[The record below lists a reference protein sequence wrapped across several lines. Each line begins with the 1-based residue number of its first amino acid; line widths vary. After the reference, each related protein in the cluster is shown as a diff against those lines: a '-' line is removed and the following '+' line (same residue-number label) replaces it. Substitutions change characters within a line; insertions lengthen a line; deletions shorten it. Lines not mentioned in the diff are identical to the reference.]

1 MASIIK
7 IGERWR
13 AQIRRKGSKPITKT
27 FPTKAAAWAWARGI
41 ESDIDA
47 GRSVAAPSATTV
59 AAMIERYAELREES
73 GREVL
78 DTSNEHYMLEHLKDG
93 LGEKIAGSL
102 TTDDLVKWCQLRKR
116 EGAGPATINM
126 EISKLGT
133 VLRHVGAIMQL
144 RLPDIL
150 GEARPTLAHL
160 QLVGG
165 GGKRVRRPTSDEL
178 AALFKWFGAQ
188 TSSPIMQR
196 MEDILRVTLIVG
208 FRRGEIFRVR
218 WDDVDESAKAV
229 LIRDRKHPRQ
239 KVGND
244 QWVPLIGE
252 AWEVVQRQPR
262 TSDRIF
268 PYHPQTVSKYFKEG
282 CDALGIVDL
291 HFHDMRREASSALIE
306 AGWDP
311 FSVRQVTGHGIARE
325 NRQLGTYVAP
335 NVVQLHERPVPAGKV
350 KKTS

>member
-13 AQIRRKGSKPITKT
+13 AQIRRKGSKPTTRT
-27 FPTKAAAWAWARGI
+27 FATKAEATRWAREI
-41 ESDIDA
+41 EAELDA
-47 GRSVAAPSATTV
+47 GRSVAAPNATTV
-59 AAMIERYAELREES
+59 AMMIEWYRELREES

-78 DTSNEHYMLEHLKDG
+78 DTSNEYYMLEHLKDG
-93 LGEKIAGSL
+93 FGEKVAASL
-102 TTDDLVKWCQLRKR
+102 ATEDLVKWCQLRKR

-133 VLRHVGAIMQL
+133 VLRHVGSIKKL
-144 RLPDIL
+144 RLPDIV

-160 QLVGG
+160 RLIGG

-188 TSSPIMQR
+188 MSSPIMLR
-196 MEDILRVTLIVG
+196 MEDIIRVTLMVG

-218 WDDVDESAKAV
+218 WSDVDDSAKAV

-239 KVGND
+239 KIGND
-244 QWVPLIGE
+244 QWVPLLGE
-252 AWEVVQRQPR
+252 AWDIVQRQAR
-262 TSDRIF
+262 TGDRIF
-268 PYHPQTVSKYFKEG
+268 PFHPQTVSKYFKEG

-291 HFHDMRREASSALIE
+291 HFHDLRREASSALIE

-311 FSVRQVTGHGIARE
+311 FSVRQVTGHGIKPE
-325 NRQLGTYVAP
+325 DRQLGTYVAP

>member
-27 FPTKAAAWAWARGI
+27 FPTKAAATAWARGI

-59 AAMIERYAELREES
+59 AMMIEAYRELREES

-78 DTSNEHYMLEHLKDG
+78 DISSEHYMLAHLTEG
-93 LGEKIAGSL
+93 LGEKIAAGLS
-102 TTDDLVKWCQLRKR
+102 TEDLVTWCQQRKR

-133 VLRHVGAIMQL
+133 VLRHVGSIKQL
-144 RLPDIL
+144 RLPDII

-160 QLVGG
+160 RLIGG
-165 GGKRVRRPTSDEL
+165 GGKRVRRPTSEEL
-178 AALFKWFGAQ
+178 AALFKWFGEQ
-188 TSSPIMQR
+188 TSSPVMQR

-218 WDDVDESAKAV
+218 WGDVDESAKAV

-244 QWVPLIGE
+244 QWVPLLGE
-252 AWEVVQRQPR
+252 AWDIVQRQTR
-262 TSDRIF
+262 TADRIF
-268 PYHPQTVSKYFKEG
+268 PFHPQTVSKYFKEA